1 MKEREPHLELQ
12 NRIKSLRTSGFKK
25 KKKKGNHF
33 TTASP
38 SGTLEEISLLFSI
51 SLGKAKCKV
60 NEGSFKSKLRI
71 GGLGDS
77 VH

>member
-1 MKEREPHLELQ
+1 MKERESHLELQ

-25 KKKKGNHF
+25 KKKGNHS
-33 TTASP
+33 TAASP